1 VIEAASVIIQVSSF
15 KLRGKRVFLMTPLHH
30 HFELKDIPE
39 SKIVVRFWILAIILA
54 LFSLITLKIR

>member
-1 VIEAASVIIQVSSF
+1 
-15 KLRGKRVFLMTPLHH
+15 LHH
-30 HFELKDIPE
+30 HFELKGIPE